1 MTEVAVTVRK
11 HIIAIGMI
19 LMAFVPSFTGAAES
33 VKITLVEVQGNRRIE
48 TATVLATIKTR
59 EGEPFSPALI
69 KRDIKELYR
78 LGHFEDVQ
86 VKTEGFEKGLKVI
99 FSVKE
104 KPLIRKISF
113 EGNDELSIEKLKEGL
128 NLLPRTAFNIPL
140 LHENAENIRL
150 KYLDIGYYNAVVV
163 PVIKVLRNGDR
174 SVVFYIEEGERI
186 KLRKIIITGNTAI
199 STDTIKDALKNK
211 EYGFSSFFG
220 GRRGSLR
227 PQELTEDVDTIRN
240 LYYNKGYIQLKV
252 DEPVI
257 EENVTQERSFPFFG
271 ALKTV
276 TKKDELVLR
285 IHIHEGDQFQI
296 ASITFRGNTMFSGDQ
311 LLQEMHLKPGTVFS
325 RDTLKKDVA
334 GIMDRYDGI
343 ARPFASVVPLFNIN
357 SAKKAVDINVRI
369 REGGEVRIGRIDI
382 TGNYKTRD
390 KVIRREMRLDEGDL
404 YSKKALKRSYERIYN
419 LNFFENVDVVPE
431 RRGGEPMM
439 DLNVKV
445 KEKLTGNFSL
455 GGGYSSVDGF
465 IALTEVTQGNFGGR
479 GQLLKFKTQLGGTRR
494 IFIVSFME
502 PSLFDKPLWGKV
514 DLYDQVQEYD
524 GYSLESKGFALGT
537 GKRFGEY
544 ISSSIRYSFDRSRV
558 IDLETT
564 APTLLTDQNTAYG
577 TNIATSSITMSLSRD
592 SRDFYLDPKKGA
604 KNSIYVEYAG
614 GPLGGDPE
622 FVKASVDSGWYFP
635 LFWDTVLL
643 IRGRFGYAASLN
655 DKPLPVGERFYVGG
669 TSTVRGFKY
678 GAAGPMDPVLED
690 DAQPYNPGTNDIVD
704 YNRLGGTSQ
713 LIFNVEYGFPI
724 FPSARLKGVIFYDV
738 GRAFDDSLSDPPN
751 EPSLSLSELR
761 QSVGYG
767 FRWFTP
773 LGPLRFEWGYILGEK
788 PEDQTSRFEFSIGTM
803 F

>member
-1 MTEVAVTVRK
+1 MHK
-11 HIIAIGMI
+11 NIIAIGMI
-19 LMAFVPSFTGAAES
+19 LMALVPSFTGAAES
-33 VKITLVEVQGNRRIE
+33 VKITLIEVQGNRRIE
-48 TATVLATIKTR
+48 TATILATIKTR
-59 EGEPFSPALI
+59 EGKPFSPALI

-104 KPLIRKISF
+104 KPLIRNISF

-140 LHENAENIRL
+140 LHENAEKIRL

-199 STDTIKDALKNK
+199 STDTIKDAMKNK
-211 EYGFSSFFG
+211 EYWFFSIL
-220 GRRGSLR
+220 GRSGTLR
-227 PQELTEDVDTIRN
+227 PQELTEDVEAIRN

-257 EENVTQERSFPFFG
+257 EENVIQERSFPFFG

-285 IHIHEGDQFQI
+285 IHIREGDQFQI
-296 ASITFRGNTMFSGDQ
+296 ASITYRGNTTFSDDE
-311 LLQEMHLKPGTVFS
+311 LMQEMRLKPGTVFS
-325 RDTLKKDVA
+325 RDMLKKDVA
-334 GIMDRYDGI
+334 GIMDRYDSI

-357 SAKKAVDINVRI
+357 AAKKAVDINVRI

-439 DLNVKV
+439 DLSVKV

-479 GQLLKFKTQLGGTRR
+479 GQLLRFKTQLGGTRR

-502 PSLFDKPLWGKV
+502 PYLFDKPVWGKI

-544 ISSSIRYSFDRSRV
+544 ISSSIRYSFDRSKV
-558 IDLETT
+558 IDVTT
-564 APTLLTDQNTAYG
+564 ASELVITQGDEYG
-577 TNIATSSITMSLSRD
+577 TNIATSSITASISRD
-592 SRDFYLDPKKGA
+592 SRDFYLDPKKGS

-614 GPLGGDPE
+614 GLLGGDPE
-622 FVKASVDSGWYFP
+622 FVKASIDSGWYFP
-635 LFWDTVLL
+635 LFWDTVFMV
-643 IRGRFGYAASLN
+643 RGRLGYAGSLI
-655 DKPLPVGERFYVGG
+655 DKPLPVGERFFVGG

-678 GAAGPMDPVLED
+678 GAAGPMEPVYNEDPITKTEIID
-690 DAQPYNPGTNDIVD
+690 D

-713 LIFNVEYGFPI
+713 LIFNIEYGFPV
-724 FPSARLKGVIFYDV
+724 FPSARLKGLIFYDA

-773 LGPLRFEWGYILGEK
+773 LGPLRFEWGYILDEK